1 MEKTDFAGKY
11 EEVTAQINDENA
23 YCLYCTILV
32 G

>member
-1 MEKTDFAGKY
+1 MEKTDFAGKN
-11 EEVTAQINDENA
+11 EEVTAHFNDENA